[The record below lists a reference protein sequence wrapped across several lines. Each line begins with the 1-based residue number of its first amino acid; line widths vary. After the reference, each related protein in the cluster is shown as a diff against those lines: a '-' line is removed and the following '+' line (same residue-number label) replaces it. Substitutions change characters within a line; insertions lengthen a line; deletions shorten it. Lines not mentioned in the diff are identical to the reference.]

1 MRFNRTTFIKS
12 VVSLQERPPF
22 HLPEIVLVGRSNVGK
37 SSLINALT
45 EQRKL
50 SKVSSNPGKT
60 RYLNYFNVDDQ
71 CYLVDAPGFGYTSYG
86 GSDRERFGD
95 LMESFFHHNPD
106 LKGGLYLI
114 DSRRE
119 WTQEDEELKNWMLE
133 NNQSILII
141 WTKIDQLNQ
150 SEMAQLKKKMTMFT
164 DERISQLALHQ
175 HDQKALQLVRQWI
188 ESQVH

>member
-1 MRFNRTTFIKS
+1 MRFERTTFIKS
-12 VVSLQERPPF
+12 VVSLTERPPF

-86 GSDRERFGD
+86 GHDLARFGE
-95 LMESFFHHNPD
+95 LMEDFFHHNPN
-106 LKGGLYLI
+106 LKGSLYLI
-114 DSRRE
+114 DSRRD
-119 WTQEDEELKNWMLE
+119 WTDEDESLKKWILSNK
-133 NNQSILII
+133 QAVLII
-141 WTKIDQLNQ
+141 WTKIDLLNQ
-150 SEMAQLKKKMTMFT
+150 SEKAQLSKKMTNIQDNQVT
-164 DERISQLALHQ
+164 QIALHKQ
-175 HDQKALQLVRQWI
+175 DKQGIHAVRHWI
-188 ESQVH
+188 EAHTR